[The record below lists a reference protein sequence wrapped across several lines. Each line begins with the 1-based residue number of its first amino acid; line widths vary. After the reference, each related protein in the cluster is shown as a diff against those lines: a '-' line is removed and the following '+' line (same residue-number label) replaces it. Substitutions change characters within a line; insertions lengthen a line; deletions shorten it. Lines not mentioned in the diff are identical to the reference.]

1 MWCAR
6 WYNKLIVRKRANII
20 MTTFRVEAQVSS
32 DELLKAVGQLSLP
45 DLERFVF
52 DVITL
57 QARRKAPSLSQV
69 ETELLLK
76 INQSMPPE
84 LRQRLGDLM
93 AKRQAETLSPEEHK
107 ELLRLTE
114 QVEKLEA
121 QRIEYLAELAR
132 IRETNLSALMKA
144 LGIRTP
150 NYV

>member
-1 MWCAR
+1 
-6 WYNKLIVRKRANII
+6 

-57 QARRKAPSLSQV
+57 QARRKAPSLSQT
-69 ETELLLK
+69 ETEFLLK

-93 AKRQAETLSPEEHK
+93 AKRQAETLSPEEYK
-107 ELLRLTE
+107 ELLRLTG

>member
-1 MWCAR
+1 
-6 WYNKLIVRKRANII
+6 

-107 ELLRLTE
+107 ELLRLTG

>member
-1 MWCAR
+1 
-6 WYNKLIVRKRANII
+6 

-57 QARRKAPSLSQV
+57 QARRKAPSLSQT